1 MLTISDLLK
10 ELLHSRTAE
19 RGCPHHHLVQYH
31 THGPP
36 VHWVAIAQA
45 QNDLWCD
52 VVRCTVHLSVVELT
66 LVRLYHVCRVYR
78 REEGEGAV
86 RSREKEGEGAVR
98 SREKEGEGGRR
109 SSEEQ

>member
-19 RGCPHHHLVQYH
+19 RGCSHHHLVQYH

-52 VVRCTVHLSVVELT
+52 VVWCPVHLSVVELT

-78 REEGEGAV
+78 RE
-86 RSREKEGEGAVR
+86 
-98 SREKEGEGGRR
+98 KEGEGGSRREKEGAGGRRREQERRGR
-109 SSEEQ
+109 SSE